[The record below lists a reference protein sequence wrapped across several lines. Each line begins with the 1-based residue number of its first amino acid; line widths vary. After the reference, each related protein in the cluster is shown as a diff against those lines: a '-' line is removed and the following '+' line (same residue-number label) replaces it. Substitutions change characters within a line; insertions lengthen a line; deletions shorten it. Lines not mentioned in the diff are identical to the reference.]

1 MLQGHANDKG
11 LEGIK
16 SLKIN
21 VTGHSMGGALATI
34 AALCLD
40 KTEEAKE
47 VVRKQ
52 VKGYNI

>member
-1 MLQGHANDKG
+1 
-11 LEGIK
+11 
-16 SLKIN
+16 
-21 VTGHSMGGALATI
+21 MGGALATI